1 MVIYLIFNK
10 LFSKKK
16 SVDLEDVINNKI
28 NEGKKYIYEE
38 NIELWTDFVR
48 KSYYGNRFGLEVEA
62 VLVIL
67 KELDSDKSIT
77 EVLRV
82 LDNDPLACEYRKVII
97 RNKVFI
103 FSKRGPEFLENIMS
117 DAEKN
122 GNALKVINDMKK
134 KNLEYENKIKY

>member
-67 KELDSDKSIT
+67 KELDSNKSIS
-77 EVLRV
+77 EVLSV
-82 LDNDPLACEYRKVII
+82 LDNDPLACEYRKLII

-117 DAEKN
+117 DDEKN
-122 GNALKVINDMKK
+122 DNVLKVINDMKQ
-134 KNLEYENKIKY
+134 KNLEYEKK

>member
-1 MVIYLIFNK
+1 MIFNK

-82 LDNDPLACEYRKVII
+82 LDNDPLACEYRKLII
-97 RNKVFI
+97 RNNVFI
-103 FSKRGPEFLENIMS
+103 FSKRGPEFLENIVS

-122 GNALKVINDMKK
+122 GNVLKVINDMKK

>member
-1 MVIYLIFNK
+1 MIFNK

-82 LDNDPLACEYRKVII
+82 LDNDPLACEYRKLII

-122 GNALKVINDMKK
+122 GNVLKVINDMKK